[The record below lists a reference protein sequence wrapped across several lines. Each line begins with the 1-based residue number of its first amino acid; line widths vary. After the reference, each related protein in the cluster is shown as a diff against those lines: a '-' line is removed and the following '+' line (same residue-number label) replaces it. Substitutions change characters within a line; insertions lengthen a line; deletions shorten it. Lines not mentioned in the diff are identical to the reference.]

1 MTPSRPRY
9 ARINK
14 MVDGLLLENN
24 VHSAPVLVE
33 TIARNL
39 GATIAYRDFDEDV
52 SGLLVRQGSSA
63 VIGVAKN
70 QSQERQRFTIAHELG
85 HLLLHEGQE
94 VHVDKLFRIN
104 FRSKASSTAEDV
116 QEIEANTF
124 AANLLM
130 PRTFLIKDAA
140 KLDLDFE
147 DQGHVQSLALRYE
160 VSAQAMTFRLLNLFG
175 YSEAT

>member
-1 MTPSRPRY
+1 MIPSRPRY

-14 MVDGLLLENN
+14 IVDGLLMKNS
-24 VHSAPVLVE
+24 VDIAPVPVE
-33 TIARNL
+33 AIAKSL
-39 GATIAYRDFDEDV
+39 GASIAYRDFDEDV
-52 SGLLVRQGSSA
+52 SGLLVRQGESS
-63 VIGVAKN
+63 VIGVAKS
-70 QSQERQRFTIAHELG
+70 QSKERQRFTIAHELG

-104 FRSKASSTAEDV
+104 FRSKVSSTAEDV
-116 QEIEANTF
+116 QEIEANIF

-130 PRTFLIKDAA
+130 PRAFLVKDAA

-147 DQGHVQSLALRYE
+147 DQGHVQSLASRYE

-175 YSEAT
+175 YSESV